1 VIKAQPKADQPAA
14 EKVKIKKA
22 KLSAEIVPSNRGDS
36 STAIVGGD

>member
-22 KLSAEIVPSNRGDS
+22 KLDERNFSGHSRGKKR
-36 STAIVGGD
+36 